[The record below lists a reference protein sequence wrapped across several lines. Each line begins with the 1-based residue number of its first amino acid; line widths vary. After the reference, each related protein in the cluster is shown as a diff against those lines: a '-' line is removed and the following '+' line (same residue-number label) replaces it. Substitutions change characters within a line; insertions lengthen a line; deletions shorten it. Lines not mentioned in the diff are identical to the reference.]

1 MLECPKCN
9 KTFANGSN
17 LKRHIENN
25 KFPCDKTKPK
35 VINGQI
41 RYFCKHCSKN
51 FSKQIYLEKHNLS
64 EHNSLTPLVD
74 EIEILKKTLY
84 EKDEKLKILEQTI
97 EQNYTSVNNNTNI
110 NGLKSHIS
118 NDQIHNDQIHNN
130 QIHNDQIH
138 NNQIHNDQIHNNQ
151 IFNNKYIIVNN
162 YYTPNTEK
170 ISYAEALLRAPNLI
184 GTMSKTIEEIFFD
197 QDLPE
202 NHSVFLYDDNLIGFV
217 NDNEIRIYD
226 YSTGII
232 NMHVRGSTI
241 ISNKFIKNELTPDD
255 RKKYN
260 EYFHFI
266 KNVLNKELHEKIMT
280 SYITKPLY
288 IEYKKSVENITKL
301 LSDKTDMIKNTL
313 KNSNFV
319 NAKPKFITPL

>member
-1 MLECPKCN
+1 MLNVKNRRKTNRILKIIILRNIVIMLECPKCN
-9 KTFANGSN
+9 KTFANEYN

-25 KFPCDKTKPK
+25 KLPCDKTKPK
-35 VINGQI
+35 IINGQI

-51 FSKQIYLEKHNLS
+51 FSKQIYLEKHNLIG
-64 EHNSLTPLVD
+64 HNTIILSD
-74 EIEILKKTLY
+74 EVEILKKILH
-84 EKDEKLKILEQTI
+84 EKDEKLKILEQ
-97 EQNYTSVNNNTNI
+97 NYTSVNNNPTINTSTNPI
-110 NGLKSHIS
+110 L
-118 NDQIHNDQIHNN
+118 NN
-130 QIHNDQIH
+130 QVV
-138 NNQIHNDQIHNNQ
+138 NNQ
-151 IFNNKYIIVNN
+151 YIIVNN

-170 ISYAEALLRAPNLI
+170 ISYAEALLRAPILMN
-184 GTMSKTIEEIFFD
+184 TMSKTIEEIFFD
-197 QDLPE
+197 EDHPE
-202 NHSVFLYDDNLIGFV
+202 NHSIFLYDDNLIGFV

-241 ISNKFIKNELTPDD
+241 ISNKFIKNELTPDN

-266 KNVLNKELHEKIMT
+266 KNILNKELHEKIMT

-288 IEYKKSVENITKL
+288 IEYKKSVENIAKL
-301 LSDKTDMIKNTL
+301 LSDKTDMIKKTL